1 MKRMMTVAALM
12 SAFTLTAQ
20 AQEISKGPVIK
31 EFGEN
36 APVRMTTPLNT
47 EMVYKASYDVAGG
60 AKVGEMN
67 RALNSP
73 ARFLNMMVRNGV
85 PEENMKLAVVIHG
98 SATMDVTKDSFYQEK
113 MGGPNANVELIK
125 SLTDNGIRVIVCG
138 QSAAFRG
145 VTNEDLLPGVE
156 MALSAMTIHTDLQN
170 QGYKVIPR

>member
-1 MKRMMTVAALM
+1 MKKMMTLAALL
-12 SAFTLTAQ
+12 SAVTLSAQ
-20 AQEISKGPVIK
+20 AQDISKGPVIK
-31 EFGEN
+31 DFGEN
-36 APVRMTTPLNT
+36 APVQMTTPLNT
-47 EMVYKASYDVAGG
+47 EMVYKVSYDVAAGS
-60 AKVGEMN
+60 KPGEMN

-85 PEENMKLAVVIHG
+85 PQDNMKMAVVIHG
-98 SATMDVTKDSFYQEK
+98 TATMDVTKDSFYQEK
-113 MGGPNANVELIK
+113 MGGPNGNIELIK
-125 SLTDNGIRVIVCG
+125 ALTDSGIRVILCG